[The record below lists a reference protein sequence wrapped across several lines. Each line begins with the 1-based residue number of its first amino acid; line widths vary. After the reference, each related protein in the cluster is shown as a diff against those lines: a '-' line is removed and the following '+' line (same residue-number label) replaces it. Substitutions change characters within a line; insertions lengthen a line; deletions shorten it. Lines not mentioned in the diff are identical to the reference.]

1 MMIVALVFGL
11 VGSFSIVGGLMGF
24 KKAGSR
30 ASLIAGG
37 TSGLFLLAAAGLVSG
52 GLCIGRVSLVN
63 RAEQG
68 KYRDARQKQGCSDV
82 LAELIALKVPQLP
95 TITDAKRGFPVI
107 RHNRAF
113 VRHNR
118 DGYRPDQAVCPAEQ
132 GDTGSG
138 HPSGLCQSKCTR
150 WRK

>member
-52 GLCIGRVSLVN
+52 GITLAGLALGGGVS
-63 RAEQG
+63 
-68 KYRDARQKQGCSDV
+68 
-82 LAELIALKVPQLP
+82 ALLLSRFLPAYFKTKKVMPQLVMSLLSLLGL
-95 TITDAKRGFPVI
+95 A
-107 RHNRAF
+107 AALW
-113 VRHNR
+113 
-118 DGYRPDQAVCPAEQ
+118 GYTLR
-132 GDTGSG
+132 
-138 HPSGLCQSKCTR
+138 
-150 WRK
+150 